1 MREIPCSQTNQTVTE
16 KYQFL
21 PPAGSG
27 RWGVGGG
34 NTCRN
39 GTGAK
44 AVTSH
49 TQRQNSGWGV
59 PAGRFEH
66 FNLLQSLQ
74 QAGTAERV
82 EEQ

>member
-21 PPAGSG
+21 PPAGNG
-27 RWGVGGG
+27 RGGV

-39 GTGAK
+39 GTGACG
-44 AVTSH
+44 VTSH

-59 PAGRFEH
+59 PAGRFGIFQFVAKFATGRNSRE
-66 FNLLQSLQ
+66 
-74 QAGTAERV
+74 G
-82 EEQ
+82 